1 MYGRD
6 YERERKKEKRR
17 EGEERDREQ
26 DRETHPHRGL
36 KFQLWGNRERVRGMR
51 VGGAKERGKGEE
63 CLGQESRRTA
73 RSYKPKSQGSAQAGP
88 ERLEC

>member
-1 MYGRD
+1 
-6 YERERKKEKRR
+6 
-17 EGEERDREQ
+17 
-26 DRETHPHRGL
+26 
-36 KFQLWGNRERVRGMR
+36 MR